1 MSSQSTVT
9 SNRFDVLNVDKAMS
23 KKQAIQGT
31 KVNTKPSKAAAT
43 KLSAVNLVK
52 EKNMRTWP
60 AIRRFPTLATVEVS
74 IVIGDEPV
82 AQVPKGLVVAASV
95 QGDKLVQDGKVVLPA
110 GTDKVAVLRL
120 IEYLRYVARSTQA
133 PEAMSPNL
141 TTRESLA
148 VTAAAKALGMEVYVD
163 HIYKMIEGYLRKGMP
178 TYVDLDAI
186 VEFKDTHPRLFNIV
200 AKDLAIAVWDATIPD
215 SEAFTTYLTKHPAL
229 NDAIALANTRHA
241 EALKVK
247 AEQHQTF
254 LEREA
259 RRSQQKEVAAGR
271 AAKAMATQAAWDRKN
286 ATRKALE
293 QSVKQKSSGSL
304 DKRVKFTADE
314 RAHWV
319 STRGKEPPKGC

>member
-1 MSSQSTVT
+1 MSSQSAATP
-9 SNRFDVLNVDKAMS
+9 NRFDVLNVDKAMP
-23 KKQAIQGT
+23 KKQATQGT
-31 KVNTKPSKAAAT
+31 KVNTKPSKAAAP
-43 KLSAVNLVK
+43 KLSTVNLVK
-52 EKNMRTWP
+52 EKDMRTWP
-60 AIRRFPTLATVEVS
+60 VIRRFSTLATIKVS

-82 AQVPKGLVVAASV
+82 AQVPKALIVGASV
-95 QGDKLVQDGKVVLPA
+95 EGDKLVQDGKVVLPA
-110 GTDKVAVLRL
+110 GTDKAAVLRL
-120 IEYLRYVARSTQA
+120 IEYLHYVARSTKT
-133 PEAMSPNL
+133 PDTMSRNL

-163 HIYKMIEGYLRKGMP
+163 HIYKMIEGYLRQGMP

-186 VEFKDTHPRLFNIV
+186 VEFKDAHLCLFNIV
-200 AKDLAIAVWDATIPD
+200 AKGLAIAVWDATIPD
-215 SEAFTTYLTKHPAL
+215 SEAFTTYLAKHPAL
-229 NDAIALANTRHA
+229 DDAIKLANSYHA
-241 EALKVK
+241 EDLKVK
-247 AEQHQTF
+247 AEQYKAF

-271 AAKAMATQAAWDRKN
+271 AAKAKATQAAWDRKN

-293 QSVKQKSSGSL
+293 QSVKEKSSGSL